1 MARRDSDMTLSGVDI
16 SSLVR
21 VTTDSPA
28 GRAVADHTGVM
39 SFRSSGRLSRCL
51 RRLIVCDLDR
61 LRSRPALC
69 HAGHCRRCR
78 RRRQQARVDFQRFS
92 KSSSNSSVP
101 DLHAVAFAN
110 RDRGFKMRS
119 PTVPRRNPVNVMR
132 KIASRETSYQ
142 ANRSFARSSAHEKF
156 KGFELCVS
164 PISDFSVSIS
174 TLDNIGLHF
183 LQAELDTHDPKASQL
198 KLNFLKKR
206 SKVSS
211 K

>member
-1 MARRDSDMTLSGVDI
+1 
-16 SSLVR
+16 
-21 VTTDSPA
+21 
-28 GRAVADHTGVM
+28 
-39 SFRSSGRLSRCL
+39 
-51 RRLIVCDLDR
+51 
-61 LRSRPALC
+61 
-69 HAGHCRRCR
+69 
-78 RRRQQARVDFQRFS
+78 
-92 KSSSNSSVP
+92 
-101 DLHAVAFAN
+101 
-110 RDRGFKMRS
+110 MRS